1 MRKVEALL
9 RETQT
14 MAIRSNDHL
23 EVQDEKRFLRLP
35 EVEYVVGKKR
45 STIYRDIAAG
55 KFPAPYELGSSR
67 SVGWLSTE
75 ISAWILSRSR
85 VQIKGNTCND

>member
-1 MRKVEALL
+1 MLL
-9 RETQT
+9 RETPI

-23 EVQDEKRFLRLP
+23 DIGGEVRFLRLP
-35 EVEYVVGKKR
+35 EVEFLVGIKR

-75 ISAWILSRSR
+75 ISAWITSRSR
-85 VQIKGNTCND
+85 VQLRGRSHND